1 MTITRQV
8 LLDYLQNQFRLNADE
23 VSDGTLL
30 FSDGLLDSLSVA
42 ELLMFIEEQGGFTV
56 EPTEI
61 TIDNFD
67 SVEKILD
74 FAKRKTESENTQH
87 S

>member
-1 MTITRQV
+1 MTITRQA
-8 LLDYLQNQFRLNADE
+8 LLDYLQNQFGLNSHE
-23 VSDGTLL
+23 ISDSTLL

-42 ELLMFIEEQGGFTV
+42 ELLMFIEELGGFAI

-67 SVEKILD
+67 SVKKILD
-74 FAKRKTESENTQH
+74 FARQKTDSENPQP